1 MNMDYSMCQAINHN
15 TEGIE
20 IILKYYDVICQWW
33 KHFNERVERSPY
45 LNLPTSLKEMKKAIG
60 LFHVHGHKDT
70 CIPSFSPNYII
81 GARQFDGEVVETLW
95 APLNEI
101 SRSTS
106 GMTTSHRREVL
117 DDHMNDSNW
126 KKMTGMVSYL
136 TRKYKEGK
144 AGIAEARLGFEN
156 IDATVGAE
164 NRNTWLK
171 AEQRAQDKRSDK
183 PEVMVPIYD
192 TVIKTAPSRAE
203 ILSKLNERE
212 RKKEKGQ
219 GAAAWITLGL
229 RIQETQ
235 LSILAHLRKL
245 GKNLTTEQ
253 KNDLADRRR
262 RLQAR
267 VSTFERAAGDYL
279 PQDTDVTGGGI
290 PLSENEGEDFDLVG
304 EDGEDIE
311 QPEQQH
317 APGNAA
323 ADGTNVYVPVERV
336 ALSIPSCLDDEL
348 RALPEM
354 RSLLAKEAEL
364 REGQANDALQ
374 SLRLAL
380 GHKAFVFRHDV
391 RNAGSQRGKTRA
403 WADVMSI
410 ENTVQQQAR
419 IYRKAREALV
429 TLKVKSS
436 VLKRLQLLERAQL
449 KVHTAVLDPVARG
462 LRNANLPWFW
472 SVDVKGDSAEATW
485 LADFHRV
492 QWLRTCA
499 RLHRW
504 EEQMVV
510 LPFEMEWTVCG
521 FRTRGAAWNAR
532 KIWADRKG
540 KLGHLAYAAHQ
551 SAMWAEFATT
561 AEAAFAVARGDDP
574 PSQFGM

>member
-1 MNMDYSMCQAINHN
+1 MDGNFDSTGVKMQKPENDVQLSDGTRFMVGRKEYQEHLKVALEVTKRSTCNEHRAVNHVNSDRHNIENTGIGATACGHGAYYPHSVVDFQKGKRQMNMDYSMCQAINHN

-45 LNLPTSLKEMKKAIG
+45 LNLPMSLKEMKKAIG

-106 GMTTSHRREVL
+106 GMMTSHRQEVL

-136 TRKYKEGK
+136 THKYKEGK

-164 NRNTWLK
+164 NRDTWLK

-192 TVIKTAPSRAE
+192 TVIKTGYTAPSRAE

-212 RKKEKGQ
+212 QKKEKGQ
-219 GAAAWITLGL
+219 GAVAWITLGL

-253 KNDLADRRR
+253 KNDLADRRH

-290 PLSENEGEDFDLVG
+290 PLSENEGKDFDLVG

-348 RALPEM
+348 HALPEM
-354 RSLLAKEAEL
+354 CSLLAKEAEL

-380 GHKAFVFRHDV
+380 GHKAFVFRHDI

-410 ENTVQQQAR
+410 ENTVQ
-419 IYRKAREALV
+419 
-429 TLKVKSS
+429 
-436 VLKRLQLLERAQL
+436 
-449 KVHTAVLDPVARG
+449 
-462 LRNANLPWFW
+462 
-472 SVDVKGDSAEATW
+472 
-485 LADFHRV
+485 
-492 QWLRTCA
+492 
-499 RLHRW
+499 
-504 EEQMVV
+504 
-510 LPFEMEWTVCG
+510 
-521 FRTRGAAWNAR
+521 
-532 KIWADRKG
+532 
-540 KLGHLAYAAHQ
+540 
-551 SAMWAEFATT
+551 
-561 AEAAFAVARGDDP
+561 
-574 PSQFGM
+574 